1 MTMGN
6 NKRLIFEMNIIY
18 DRLTEIR
25 EEYNNRLSPHSE
37 PITDI
42 LKNLDKGYIRIRFET
57 YAYLLFVF
65 KGAYIITWFRKKK
78 NLNEEVTDDIYIND
92 GVYTIPDTTDS
103 NRIAVVV
110 RELDNRI
117 LSGFSPRRGL
127 AWYQYGLPN
136 KKKRREGP

>member
-1 MTMGN
+1 MGN

-18 DRLTEIR
+18 DRLSEIR
-25 EEYNNRLSPHSE
+25 EEYNNRLGPRSE

-42 LKNLDKGYIRIRFET
+42 IKNLNKGYIRIRFET

-92 GVYTIPDTTDS
+92 GAYTIPDATDS

-117 LSGFSPRRGL
+117 FSGFSPRRGST
-127 AWYQYGLPN
+127 WYQYGLPN

>member
-1 MTMGN
+1 MGN

-18 DRLTEIR
+18 DRLIEIKDL
-25 EEYNNRLSPHSE
+25 YNKSLGPRSE

-42 LKNLDKGYIRIRFET
+42 SKNLNKGYIRIRFET

-78 NLNEEVTDDIYIND
+78 NLNEEVTDDTYIND
-92 GVYTIPDTTDS
+92 GVYTIPDATNS

-110 RELDNRI
+110 RELDDRI
-117 LSGFSPRRGL
+117 FSGFSPRRGSI
-127 AWYQYGLPN
+127 WYQYGMPK
-136 KKKRREGP
+136 KKKRGEGR

>member
-1 MTMGN
+1 MGN

-18 DRLTEIR
+18 DRLIEIR
-25 EEYNNRLSPHSE
+25 DECNSHLGLRSE

-65 KGAYIITWFRKKK
+65 KGAYIIAWFRKKK
-78 NLNEEVTDDIYIND
+78 NLNEEVTDEIYIND
-92 GVYTIPDTTDS
+92 GAYTIPDTTDS
-103 NRIAVVV
+103 NRIAVVI
-110 RELDNRI
+110 RELDDRI

-127 AWYQYGLPN
+127 DWYQYGLPN